1 MDKKTLEKLLNN
13 SLTTGADFSEI
24 YYEDS
29 LKRNIILTNKRI
41 DDVVTVMESGVGFRL
56 AKGDKM
62 VYSSTNHLEFD
73 HLEKKVEELKSIF
86 QEKPIYQNVT
96 LQDKNI
102 NNKKI
107 DYHNEMS
114 YEDKKKYLLRIDE
127 IARGYSDKVEQV
139 KARFIENEKNVIVAN
154 HLGEYSTDKRY
165 LFRLIIEIYVK
176 DGEKHDSTFEA
187 YGNSLGY
194 VYLDNFDIEKEVKRL
209 VDVAIDKLS
218 AVPCPTGRMPVV
230 IGPGFGAVII
240 HEACG
245 HALEATSVAKKV
257 SVLFDKKGKKIAN
270 EKVTIIDDGAIDGEW
285 GSTYID
291 DEGERTKKNILIENG
306 ILTNFLI
313 DKLNNR
319 IMKSNITGSGRRES
333 YLYPPTSRMN
343 NTYLANGVDSF
354 SDMIE
359 SIDYGIYAKTMN
371 GGSVNTNTGDFNF
384 GVCDAYLIEKGKI
397 TKMVKGAS
405 LIGNTLE
412 ILQNI
417 EMVGDD
423 LSLQTGYC
431 GSVSGHIPVTCG
443 EPHIKVSSILVGG
456 NDNDS

>member
-1 MDKKTLEKLLNN
+1 MDKKVLEKLLNN

-29 LKRNIILTNKRI
+29 LKRTINLTNRRI
-41 DDVVTVMESGVGFRL
+41 DDVITVMGSGVGFRL
-56 AKGDKM
+56 AKNDRM
-62 VYSSTNHLEFD
+62 VYSSTNRLELD
-73 HLEKKVEELKSIF
+73 YLEKKVEELKSIF
-86 QEKPIYQNVT
+86 HEKPIYQNVT

-102 NNKKI
+102 HHKKI
-107 DYHNEMS
+107 DYHNGMS
-114 YEDKKKYLLRIDE
+114 YQAKKEYLLKIDE
-127 IARGYSDKVEQV
+127 IARSYSDKVEQV
-139 KARFIENEKNVIVAN
+139 EARFVENEKNVIVAN

-165 LFRLIIEIYVK
+165 LFRLVIQIYVK
-176 DGEKHDSTFEA
+176 DGEKHDSTYEA
-187 YGNSLGY
+187 YGNSQGY
-194 VYLDNFDIEKEVKRL
+194 IYLENFDMEKEVKRL

-218 AVPCPTGRMPVV
+218 AIPCPTGKMPVV

-245 HALEATSVAKKV
+245 HALEATSVAKKT
-257 SVLFDKKGKKIAN
+257 SVLFDKKDQKIAN
-270 EKVTIIDDGAIDGEW
+270 EKVTIIDDGSIEGEW

-291 DEGERTKKNILIENG
+291 DEGELTKKNILIENG
-306 ILTNFLI
+306 VLTNFLI

-319 IMKSNITGSGRRES
+319 IMKSNLTGSGRRES

-343 NTYLANGVDSF
+343 NTYLAKGFDSL

-359 SIDYGIYAKTMN
+359 SINYGIYAKTMN
-371 GGSVNTNTGDFNF
+371 GGSVNPNTGDFNF
-384 GVCDAYLIEKGKI
+384 GVRDAYLIEKGKI
-397 TKMVKGAS
+397 TKKVKGAS

-423 LSLQTGYC
+423 LSLETGYC
-431 GSVSGHIPVTCG
+431 YSVSGHIPVTCG

-456 NDNDS
+456 NEND

>member
-29 LKRNIILTNKRI
+29 LKRIISLTDKRI

-73 HLEKKVEELKSIF
+73 HLEKKVEELKGVF

-107 DYHNEMS
+107 DYHNGMS

-176 DGEKHDSTFEA
+176 AGKKHDSTFKA

-194 VYLDNFDIEKEVKRL
+194 VYLDNFDIEKEVERL

-218 AVPCPTGRMPVV
+218 AIPCPTGRMPVI

-270 EKVTIIDDGAIDGEW
+270 EKVTIIDDGAIEGEW

-291 DEGERTKKNILIENG
+291 DEGEQTRKNTLIENG

-343 NTYLANGVDSF
+343 NTYLANGIDSL
-354 SDMIE
+354 SDMIK

-371 GGSVNTNTGDFNF
+371 GGSVDTNTGDFNF
-384 GVCDAYLIEKGKI
+384 GVRDAYLIEKGKI

-405 LIGNTLE
+405 LIGNALE

-417 EMVGDD
+417 DMVGND
-423 LSLQTGYC
+423 LSLGAGVC
-431 GSVSGHIPVTCG
+431 GSKSGTIPVTCG
-443 EPHIKVSSILVGG
+443 EPHIRVSSILVGG